1 MPGEIGPLQRRP
13 QIGMRDQDSHAVDH
27 IGLAGVAD
35 PDPGDEVPDEAQIDV
50 GHDHIGIPPGPARG
64 ERHERLGVAE
74 EVHWPVIGPAFIGT
88 AEGRRGR
95 EIGLAAD
102 PVRDAARHA
111 HLLAALRIE
120 LGNFRDR
127 RREAQ
132 EPDGVQAV
140 VFVARQLRRQPREPS
155 DLAFDLADELADLD
169 GRACCLLALGRREK
183 LLLLAIGEPDVEAGV
198 DGERGKGEGDD
209 RVEIFSEQPARGR
222 PQMSL
227 VDRLVHSRIS
237 SARASSVKGMFNPSE
252 RATVRLIRSSYFRGD
267 CTGRSPALVPRRMRS
282 T

>member
-1 MPGEIGPLQRRP
+1 MKRRLTSAT
-13 QIGMRDQDSHAVDH
+13 ITL
-27 IGLAGVAD
+27 GLAA
-35 PDPGDEVPDEAQIDV
+35 
-50 GHDHIGIPPGPARG
+50 GPARG

-74 EVHWPVIGPAFIGT
+74 EIDRPVIGPAFIGA
-88 AEGRRGR
+88 AEGGEAERSALLPIPSATRRDTRTCSRPCESSSAISAIAGER
-95 EIGLAAD
+95 RSSRMAF
-102 PVRDAARHA
+102 RRTSS
-111 HLLAALRIE
+111 LR
-120 LGNFRDR
+120 
-127 RREAQ
+127 
-132 EPDGVQAV
+132 
-140 VFVARQLRRQPREPS
+140 RQLRRQPRQPS
-155 DLAFDLADELADLD
+155 DLALDLADELADLD
-169 GRACCLLALGRREK
+169 GRACCLLALGRREQ

-209 RVEIFSEQPARGR
+209 RVEIFAEQPARRR

-237 SARASSVKGMFNPSE
+237 SARASSVNGIFNPSA